1 MAKPMRKGRRK
12 ERLDWVV
19 NTESYGGQI
28 GLVPGSQWAFPL
40 TFSDESKD
48 LSLWG
53 GEQTR
58 ESWAAVPEGSNQQTR
73 AVRGTLFMT
82 PSAWGVGSF
91 ISLFCRI
98 AVHEM
103 DPTDGGMVVAAGYSL
118 AVARDANEPFCW
130 QRLYYDNFVSGSPSA
145 NMLHVNAS
153 ARRRLRDNEA
163 LWLIVENRAAVG
175 TVNLICYMRTLMVS
189 PYP

>member
-1 MAKPMRKGRRK
+1 MRRPRREK
-12 ERLDWVV
+12 LDWVV
-19 NTESYGGQI
+19 NTESYGQSVA
-28 GLVPGSQWAFPL
+28 LTPASQWAFPL

-82 PSAWGVGSF
+82 PSVWGVGSF
-91 ISLFCRI
+91 ISLFARI
-98 AVHEM
+98 TVANM
-103 DPTDGGMVVAAGYSL
+103 DPIDGSMVVAANYSL
-118 AVARDANEPFCW
+118 AAARDANEPFCW
-130 QRLYYDNFVSGSPSA
+130 QKLYYDNFVSGSPSA
-145 NMLHVNAS
+145 NMMHVNAS

-163 LWLIVENRAAVG
+163 LWLVVENRAAAG
-175 TVNLICYMRTLMVS
+175 TLNLICYMRTLMVS
-189 PYP
+189 PYK